1 LNPYNLKEFF
11 DFCYTEEI
19 QSVIVEGG
27 QKTLQGFID
36 QNLWDEARVFQSEKK
51 IKKGIPAP
59 VFNKEATNTEF
70 INGDQLNSYF
80 N

>member
-1 LNPYNLKEFF
+1 YNLKEFLG
-11 DFCYTEEI
+11 FCYTEEI

-36 QNLWDEARVFQSEKK
+36 QNLWDEARVFQSEEK
-51 IKKGIPAP
+51 IMKGIPAP
-59 VFNKEATNTEF
+59 VFMKKATTTEF
-70 INGDQLNSYF
+70 INGDRLISYF